1 MAGPS
6 FVILE
11 KIRGGMNPKGLDLLI
26 ADQNTSIEVWNEALK
41 GYQRYLKL
49 IALWDSKRP
58 NKKLWD

>member
-11 KIRGGMNPKGLDLLI
+11 KIRGGMEEKGLDQLI
-26 ADQNTSIEVWNEALK
+26 ADPKTSIEVWNEALK

-49 IALWDSKRP
+49 IALWESVQNDALK
-58 NKKLWD
+58 